1 MNPANWLD
9 RSSKLY
15 PDCPAILL
23 GTEVV
28 SDYKRFRNRAAA
40 LGQALKQEHGVSSGD
55 HIVIYMK
62 NCVAYLEVMYAA
74 WFVGAVIVPVNAK
87 LHVREAAW
95 IIQNS
100 DAKILV
106 CDGESASQ
114 FAQLEDLKTTDIIS
128 VDDPAFEPKFT
139 HEPLV
144 KPAKR
149 DGDDVAW
156 LFYTSGTTG
165 RPKGVMI
172 TNANI
177 QTMALAYFAN
187 VDSVERE
194 DASLYAAPMSH
205 GAGLYN
211 VMFVMS
217 GARHVVPV
225 SKGFDPSEIEGLA
238 RQIGNICMFAAP
250 TMIRRMLDDAKQSGY
265 RGEGLKTVVYGGG
278 PMYVADIVEAVE
290 IMGPRFVQIYGQGES
305 PMTIT
310 ALSRELIADRS
321 HPRWRDRLAS
331 VGVAQHPVDVKIADE
346 NGKELP
352 NGQIGEILVAGTSVM
367 KGYWH
372 NEAATNTTLKGG
384 WLWTGDLGEM
394 DEDGFITLRD
404 RSKDVIISGGTNIY
418 PREVEEIL
426 LAHPGVSQVSVVGKP
441 DREWGE
447 IVVAYVVLENG
458 HSVDDGV
465 LDAHCNAMMAR
476 FKRPKQYVYLPD
488 LPKNA
493 YGKVLKTALREQ
505 L

>member
-1 MNPANWLD
+1 M
-9 RSSKLY
+9 
-15 PDCPAILL
+15 
-23 GTEVV
+23 
-28 SDYKRFRNRAAA
+28 
-40 LGQALKQEHGVSSGD
+40 SSGD

-62 NCVAYLEVMYAA
+62 NSVAYLEVMYAA

-100 DAKILV
+100 GAKILV

-149 DGDDVAW
+149 DADDVAW

-217 GARHVVPV
+217 GAR
-225 SKGFDPSEIEGLA
+225 A
-238 RQIGNICMFAAP
+238 CR
-250 TMIRRMLDDAKQSGY
+250 
-265 RGEGLKTVVYGGG
+265 
-278 PMYVADIVEAVE
+278 
-290 IMGPRFVQIYGQGES
+290 
-305 PMTIT
+305 
-310 ALSRELIADRS
+310 
-321 HPRWRDRLAS
+321 
-331 VGVAQHPVDVKIADE
+331 
-346 NGKELP
+346 
-352 NGQIGEILVAGTSVM
+352 
-367 KGYWH
+367 
-372 NEAATNTTLKGG
+372 
-384 WLWTGDLGEM
+384 
-394 DEDGFITLRD
+394 
-404 RSKDVIISGGTNIY
+404 
-418 PREVEEIL
+418 
-426 LAHPGVSQVSVVGKP
+426 
-441 DREWGE
+441 
-447 IVVAYVVLENG
+447 
-458 HSVDDGV
+458 
-465 LDAHCNAMMAR
+465 AR
-476 FKRPKQYVYLPD
+476 FERVRSIRD
-488 LPKNA
+488 
-493 YGKVLKTALREQ
+493 
-505 L
+505 